1 MTANR
6 LTRKTL
12 EQDLAKAF
20 LMDGTAVD
28 PVEARLK
35 AIEYIRETI
44 ECF

>member
-12 EQDLAKAF
+12 EEDLAKTF

-28 PVEARLK
+28 PAEARTK
-35 AIEYIRETI
+35 AIEYITQTI